1 MEKMILLFDT
11 NYFERM
17 EVENIE
23 NKTYNSEQFIEII
36 DMAKEKETTIGVYS
50 LTDFMDLCNN
60 QEVYLDGYWISYV
73 NYIKTN

>member
-1 MEKMILLFDT
+1 MEKIILLFDT
-11 NYFERM
+11 NYFERT

-23 NKTYNSEQFIEII
+23 NKTYNSEQFIEVI

-60 QEVYLDGYWISYV
+60 QEVNLDGYWISYV
-73 NYIKTN
+73 NYIRTN